1 MGKDLILLSIMVHLL
16 VPNVQIIVLLVLVN
30 NVLSVEMDSDC

>member
-1 MGKDLILLSIMVHLL
+1 MDKDLILLSIMVHLL
-16 VPNVQIIVLLVLVN
+16 VLNVQIIVLLVLVN

>member
-16 VPNVQIIVLLVLVN
+16 VLNVQIIVLLVLVN
-30 NVLSVEMDSDC
+30 NVLSVEMGSDC